1 MKEITEKMS
10 FFKQFE
16 NSIILHKSDEN
27 TFSMIPSKDYFVGNT
42 PHGGY
47 LTAVMQKALSLCM
60 PHQHVINSNT
70 LYLDR
75 TEPEEIIVQV
85 KKIRESRG
93 SSVGKVTLI
102 QDNKSRCMMTGIC
115 SDFNFM
121 KGVSDLETSPSK
133 TFDEDRN
140 LFISLNFD
148 NNKEDLTPSF
158 IKQTNCKIAKKHAWW
173 LESNKHLCDEA
184 RCAGFISMGDETPDQ
199 FVLSFYSDFFPPV
212 VMNKYGPLG
221 WVPTLSLTTNIRQLP
236 TTNELFMDV
245 IAKDLNKG
253 FFEQD
258 CQIWD
263 LNKNL
268 VATSR
273 QLTRILKSEEKL
285 PHLI

>member
-1 MKEITEKMS
+1 MS

-16 NSIILHKSDEN
+16 NSIIIDTSDEDI
-27 TFSMIPSKDYFVGNT
+27 FSMTPSKDYFVGNT

-47 LTAVMQKALSLCM
+47 LTAVMQKALSLSM
-60 PHQHVINSNT
+60 PHPHVINSNT

-75 TEPEEIIVQV
+75 TEPKEIIIQV
-85 KKIRESRG
+85 DKIRESRG
-93 SSVGKVTLI
+93 SSVGRVSLL
-102 QDNKSRCMMTGIC
+102 QDNKLRCMMTGIC
-115 SDFNFM
+115 SDFNYM
-121 KGVSDLETSPSK
+121 NGVNDLETLPPK
-133 TFDEDRN
+133 IFNEDRG

-148 NNKEDLTPSF
+148 NKQEGFTPSF
-158 IKQTNCKIAKKHAWW
+158 IKQTKCEIAKQHAWW
-173 LESNKHLCDEA
+173 LKNEDELGDEA
-184 RCAGFISMGDETPDQ
+184 RCAGFISMGEEIPDQ

-236 TTNELFMDV
+236 STSELFMDV

-285 PHLI
+285 PHLTKQ

>member
-1 MKEITEKMS
+1 MS
-10 FFKQFE
+10 FFTQFE
-16 NSIILHKSDEN
+16 NSIIIDKSDEN
-27 TFSMIPSKDYFVGNT
+27 IFSMTPSKNYFVGNT

-47 LTAVMQKALSLCM
+47 LTAVMQKALSLSM
-60 PHQHVINSNT
+60 PHPHVINSNT

-75 TEPEEIIVQV
+75 TEPKEISIHVD
-85 KKIRESRG
+85 KIRESRG
-93 SSVGKVTLI
+93 SSVGRVSLI
-102 QDNKSRCMMTGIC
+102 QDEKLRCMMTGIC
-115 SDFNFM
+115 SDFNYM
-121 KGVSDLETSPSK
+121 NGVNDLETLPPK
-133 TFDEDRN
+133 IFNEKRD

-148 NNKEDLTPSF
+148 NKQEGFTPSF
-158 IKQTNCKIAKKHAWW
+158 IKQTKCDIAKQHAWW
-173 LESNKHLCDEA
+173 LKNENDLGDEA
-184 RCAGFISMGDETPDQ
+184 RCAGFISMGEEIPDQ

-236 TTNELFMDV
+236 TTSELFMDV
-245 IAKDLNKG
+245 IAKDLKKG

>member
-1 MKEITEKMS
+1 MS

-16 NSIILHKSDEN
+16 NSIIIDKSDEN
-27 TFSMIPSKDYFVGNT
+27 IFSMTPSKDYFVGNT

-47 LTAVMQKALSLCM
+47 LTAVMQKALSLSM
-60 PHQHVINSNT
+60 PHPHVINSNT

-75 TEPEEIIVQV
+75 TEPKEISIHVD
-85 KKIRESRG
+85 KIRESRG
-93 SSVGKVTLI
+93 SSVGQVSLI
-102 QDNKSRCMMTGIC
+102 QDKKLRCMMTGIC
-115 SDFNFM
+115 SDFDYMN
-121 KGVSDLETSPSK
+121 GVNDLETLPPK
-133 TFDEDRN
+133 IFNEKRD

-148 NNKEDLTPSF
+148 NKEEGFTPSF
-158 IKQTNCKIAKKHAWW
+158 IKQTKCDIAKQHAWW
-173 LESNKHLCDEA
+173 LKNENDLLDEA
-184 RCAGFISMGDETPDQ
+184 RCAGFISMGQEIPDQ

-236 TTNELFMDV
+236 TTSELFMDV

>member
-1 MKEITEKMS
+1 MS

-16 NSIILHKSDEN
+16 NSIIIDKSDEDI
-27 TFSMIPSKDYFVGNT
+27 FSMTPSKDYFVGNT

-47 LTAVMQKALSLCM
+47 LTAVMQKALSLSM
-60 PHQHVINSNT
+60 PHPHVINSNT

-75 TEPEEIIVQV
+75 TEPKEISIQV
-85 KKIRESRG
+85 DKIRESKG
-93 SSVGKVTLI
+93 SSVGRVSLM
-102 QDNKSRCMMTGIC
+102 QDDKLRCMMTGIC
-115 SDFNFM
+115 SDFNYM
-121 KGVSDLETSPSK
+121 NGANDLETLPPK
-133 TFDEDRN
+133 IFNKDRD

-148 NNKEDLTPSF
+148 NMQEGFTPSF
-158 IKQTNCKIAKKHAWW
+158 IKQTKCEIAKQHAWW
-173 LESNKHLCDEA
+173 LKNENDLGDEA
-184 RCAGFISMGDETPDQ
+184 RCAGFISMGEEIPDQ

-236 TTNELFMDV
+236 TTSELFMDV

>member
-1 MKEITEKMS
+1 MS

-16 NSIILHKSDEN
+16 NSIIIDKSDEN
-27 TFSMIPSKDYFVGNT
+27 IFSMTPSKDYFVGNT

-47 LTAVMQKALSLCM
+47 LTAVMQKALSLSM
-60 PHQHVINSNT
+60 PHPHVINSNT

-75 TEPEEIIVQV
+75 TEPKEISIHVD
-85 KKIRESRG
+85 KIRESRG
-93 SSVGKVTLI
+93 SSVGRVSLI
-102 QDNKSRCMMTGIC
+102 QDEKLRCMMTGIC
-115 SDFNFM
+115 SDFNYM
-121 KGVSDLETSPSK
+121 NGVNDLETLPPK
-133 TFDEDRN
+133 IFNKKRD

-148 NNKEDLTPSF
+148 NKQEGFTPSF
-158 IKQTNCKIAKKHAWW
+158 IKQTKCDIAKKHAWW
-173 LESNKHLCDEA
+173 LKNENDLGDEA
-184 RCAGFISMGDETPDQ
+184 RCSGFISMGEEIPDQ

-236 TTNELFMDV
+236 TTSELFMDV

>member
-1 MKEITEKMS
+1 MS

-16 NSIILHKSDEN
+16 NSIDIDRSDEN
-27 TFSMIPSKDYFVGNT
+27 LFSMTSSKDYFVGNT

-47 LTAVMQKALSLCM
+47 LTAVMQKAISLSM
-60 PHQHVINSNT
+60 PHPHLINSNT

-75 TEPEEIIVQV
+75 TEPREISIRVE
-85 KKIRESRG
+85 KIRESRG
-93 SSVGKVTLI
+93 SSVGQVSLI
-102 QDNKSRCMMTGIC
+102 QDDKLRCMMTGIC
-115 SDFNFM
+115 SDFHYMN
-121 KGVSDLETSPSK
+121 GVNDLETHPPKIFNEERDS
-133 TFDEDRN
+133 
-140 LFISLNFD
+140 FISLNFD
-148 NNKEDLTPSF
+148 NKEEGITPSF
-158 IKQTNCKIAKKHAWW
+158 IKQTQCEIAVKHAWW
-173 LESNKHLCDEA
+173 LKNEADLGDEA
-184 RCAGFISMGDETPDQ
+184 RCSGFISMGDEIPDQ

-236 TTNELFMDV
+236 TTSELFMDV
-245 IAKDLNKG
+245 KAKDLNKG

>member
-1 MKEITEKMS
+1 MS
-10 FFKQFE
+10 FFTQFE
-16 NSIILHKSDEN
+16 NSIIIDKSDEN
-27 TFSMIPSKDYFVGNT
+27 IFSMTPSKDYFVGNT

-47 LTAVMQKALSLCM
+47 LTAVMQKALSLSM
-60 PHQHVINSNT
+60 SHPHVINSTT

-75 TEPEEIIVQV
+75 TEPKEISIHVD
-85 KKIRESRG
+85 KIRESRG
-93 SSVGKVTLI
+93 SSVGRVSLI
-102 QDNKSRCMMTGIC
+102 QDEKLRCMMTGIC
-115 SDFNFM
+115 SDFNYM
-121 KGVSDLETSPSK
+121 NGVNDLETLPPRIFNEK
-133 TFDEDRN
+133 RD

-148 NNKEDLTPSF
+148 NKQEGFTPSF
-158 IKQTNCKIAKKHAWW
+158 IKQTKCDIAKQHAWW
-173 LESNKHLCDEA
+173 LKNENDLGDEA
-184 RCAGFISMGDETPDQ
+184 RCSGFISMGEEIPDQ

-236 TTNELFMDV
+236 TTSELFMDV

>member
-1 MKEITEKMS
+1 MS

-16 NSIILHKSDEN
+16 NSIIIDKSDEN
-27 TFSMIPSKDYFVGNT
+27 IFSMTPSKDYFVGNT

-47 LTAVMQKALSLCM
+47 LTAVMQKALSLSM
-60 PHQHVINSNT
+60 PHPHVINSNT

-75 TEPEEIIVQV
+75 TEPKEISIHVD
-85 KKIRESRG
+85 KIRESRG
-93 SSVGKVTLI
+93 SSVGRVSLI
-102 QDNKSRCMMTGIC
+102 QDEKLRCMMTGIC
-115 SDFNFM
+115 SDFNYM
-121 KGVSDLETSPSK
+121 NGVNDLETLPPKSFNEK
-133 TFDEDRN
+133 RD

-148 NNKEDLTPSF
+148 NKQEGFTPSF
-158 IKQTNCKIAKKHAWW
+158 IKQTKCDIAKQHAWW
-173 LESNKHLCDEA
+173 LKNENDLGDEA
-184 RCAGFISMGDETPDQ
+184 RCTGFISMGEEIPDQ

-236 TTNELFMDV
+236 TTSELFMDV

>member
-1 MKEITEKMS
+1 MS

-16 NSIILHKSDEN
+16 NSIIIDKSDEN
-27 TFSMIPSKDYFVGNT
+27 IFSMTPSKDYFVGNT

-47 LTAVMQKALSLCM
+47 LTAVMQKALSLSM
-60 PHQHVINSNT
+60 PHPHVINSNT

-75 TEPEEIIVQV
+75 TEPKEISIHVD
-85 KKIRESRG
+85 KIRQSRG
-93 SSVGKVTLI
+93 SSVGRVSLI
-102 QDNKSRCMMTGIC
+102 QDEKLRCMMTGIC
-115 SDFNFM
+115 SDFNYM
-121 KGVSDLETSPSK
+121 NGVNDLETLPPNIFNEK
-133 TFDEDRN
+133 RDF
-140 LFISLNFD
+140 FISLNFD
-148 NNKEDLTPSF
+148 NKQEGFTPSF
-158 IKQTNCKIAKKHAWW
+158 IKQTKCDIAKKHAWW
-173 LESNKHLCDEA
+173 LKNENELGDEA
-184 RCAGFISMGDETPDQ
+184 RCTGFISMGEEIPDQ

-236 TTNELFMDV
+236 TTSELFMDV

>member
-1 MKEITEKMS
+1 MS

-16 NSIILHKSDEN
+16 NSIIIDRSDEDI
-27 TFSMIPSKDYFVGNT
+27 FSMTPSKDYFVGNT

-47 LTAVMQKALSLCM
+47 LTAVMQKALSLSM
-60 PHQHVINSNT
+60 PHPHVINSNT

-75 TEPEEIIVQV
+75 TEPKEIIIKVD
-85 KKIRESRG
+85 KIRESRG
-93 SSVGKVTLI
+93 SSVGRVSLL
-102 QDNKSRCMMTGIC
+102 QDNKLRCMMTGIC
-115 SDFNFM
+115 SDFNYM
-121 KGVSDLETSPSK
+121 NGVNDLETLPPK
-133 TFDEDRN
+133 IFNEDRGS
-140 LFISLNFD
+140 FISLNFD
-148 NNKEDLTPSF
+148 NKQEGFTPSF
-158 IKQTNCKIAKKHAWW
+158 IKQTKCEIAKQHAWW
-173 LESNKHLCDEA
+173 LKNEDELGDEA
-184 RCAGFISMGDETPDQ
+184 RCAGFISMGEEIPDQ

-236 TTNELFMDV
+236 STSELFMDV

-285 PHLI
+285 PHLTKQ

>member
-1 MKEITEKMS
+1 MS

-16 NSIILHKSDEN
+16 NSIIIDKSDEN
-27 TFSMIPSKDYFVGNT
+27 IFSMTPSKDYFVGNT

-47 LTAVMQKALSLCM
+47 LTAVMQKALSLSM
-60 PHQHVINSNT
+60 PHPHVINSNT

-75 TEPEEIIVQV
+75 TEPKEISIHVD
-85 KKIRESRG
+85 KIRESRG
-93 SSVGKVTLI
+93 SSVGRVSLI
-102 QDNKSRCMMTGIC
+102 QDEKLRCMMTGIC
-115 SDFNFM
+115 SDFNYM
-121 KGVSDLETSPSK
+121 NGVNDLETLPPNVFNEK
-133 TFDEDRN
+133 RD

-148 NNKEDLTPSF
+148 NKQEGFTPSF
-158 IKQTNCKIAKKHAWW
+158 IKQTKCDIAKKHAWW
-173 LESNKHLCDEA
+173 LKNENDLGDEA
-184 RCAGFISMGDETPDQ
+184 RCAGFISMGEEIPDQ

-236 TTNELFMDV
+236 TTSELFMDV

>member
-1 MKEITEKMS
+1 MS

-16 NSIILHKSDEN
+16 NSIIIDKSDEN
-27 TFSMIPSKDYFVGNT
+27 IFSMTPSKDYFVGNT

-47 LTAVMQKALSLCM
+47 LTAAMQKALSLSM
-60 PHQHVINSNT
+60 PHPHVINSNT

-75 TEPEEIIVQV
+75 TEPKEISIHVD
-85 KKIRESRG
+85 KIRESRG
-93 SSVGKVTLI
+93 SSVGRVSLI
-102 QDNKSRCMMTGIC
+102 QDEKLRCMMTGIC
-115 SDFNFM
+115 SDFDYMN
-121 KGVSDLETSPSK
+121 GVNDLETLPPK
-133 TFDEDRN
+133 IFNEKRD
-140 LFISLNFD
+140 LFTSLNFD
-148 NNKEDLTPSF
+148 NKQEGFTPSF
-158 IKQTNCKIAKKHAWW
+158 IKQTKCDIAKQHAWW
-173 LESNKHLCDEA
+173 LKNENDLLDEA
-184 RCAGFISMGDETPDQ
+184 RCAGFISMGQEIPDQ

-236 TTNELFMDV
+236 TTSELFMDV

>member
-1 MKEITEKMS
+1 MS

-16 NSIILHKSDEN
+16 NSINIDRSDEN
-27 TFSMIPSKDYFVGNT
+27 LFSMTPSKDYFVGNT

-47 LTAVMQKALSLCM
+47 LTAVMQKAISLSM
-60 PHQHVINSNT
+60 PHPHLINSNT

-75 TEPEEIIVQV
+75 TEPREISIKVE
-85 KKIRESRG
+85 KIRESRG
-93 SSVGKVTLI
+93 SSVGQVSLI
-102 QDNKSRCMMTGIC
+102 QDDKLRCMMTGIC
-115 SDFNFM
+115 SDFHYMN
-121 KGVSDLETSPSK
+121 GVNDLETLPPKIFNEERDS
-133 TFDEDRN
+133 
-140 LFISLNFD
+140 FISLNFD
-148 NNKEDLTPSF
+148 NKEEGITPSF
-158 IKQTNCKIAKKHAWW
+158 IKQTHCEIAIKHAWW
-173 LESNKHLCDEA
+173 LKNEGDLGDEA
-184 RCAGFISMGDETPDQ
+184 RCSGFISMGDEIPDQ

-236 TTNELFMDV
+236 TTSELFMDV
-245 IAKDLNKG
+245 KAKDLNKG

>member
-1 MKEITEKMS
+1 MS

-16 NSIILHKSDEN
+16 NSIIIDRSDEDI
-27 TFSMIPSKDYFVGNT
+27 FSMTPSKDYFVGNT

-47 LTAVMQKALSLCM
+47 LTAVMQKALSLSM
-60 PHQHVINSNT
+60 PHPHVINSNT

-75 TEPEEIIVQV
+75 TEPKEIIIQV
-85 KKIRESRG
+85 DKIRESRG
-93 SSVGKVTLI
+93 SSVGRVSLI
-102 QDNKSRCMMTGIC
+102 QDDKLRCMMTGIC
-115 SDFNFM
+115 SDFNYM
-121 KGVSDLETSPSK
+121 NGVNDLETLPPK
-133 TFDEDRN
+133 IFNEDRGS
-140 LFISLNFD
+140 FISLNFD
-148 NNKEDLTPSF
+148 NKQEGFTPSF
-158 IKQTNCKIAKKHAWW
+158 IKQTKCEIAKQHAWW
-173 LESNKHLCDEA
+173 LKNEDELGDEA
-184 RCAGFISMGDETPDQ
+184 RCAGFISMGEEIPDQ

-236 TTNELFMDV
+236 STSELFMDV

-285 PHLI
+285 PHLTKQ

>member
-1 MKEITEKMS
+1 MGRVSLMQDEK
-10 FFKQFE
+10 
-16 NSIILHKSDEN
+16 L
-27 TFSMIPSKDYFVGNT
+27 
-42 PHGGY
+42 
-47 LTAVMQKALSLCM
+47 
-60 PHQHVINSNT
+60 
-70 LYLDR
+70 
-75 TEPEEIIVQV
+75 
-85 KKIRESRG
+85 
-93 SSVGKVTLI
+93 
-102 QDNKSRCMMTGIC
+102 RCMMTGIC
-115 SDFNFM
+115 SDFNYM
-121 KGVSDLETSPSK
+121 NGVKDLETPPPNIFNEK
-133 TFDEDRN
+133 RD

-148 NNKEDLTPSF
+148 NKQEGFTPSF
-158 IKQTNCKIAKKHAWW
+158 IKQTKCDIAKKHAWW
-173 LESNKHLCDEA
+173 LKNENELGDEA
-184 RCAGFISMGDETPDQ
+184 RCSGFISMGEEIPDQ

-236 TTNELFMDV
+236 TTSELFMDV

>member
-1 MKEITEKMS
+1 MS

-16 NSIILHKSDEN
+16 NSIIIDRSDEDI
-27 TFSMIPSKDYFVGNT
+27 FSMTPSKDYFVGNT

-47 LTAVMQKALSLCM
+47 LTAVMQKALSLSM
-60 PHQHVINSNT
+60 PHPHVINSNT

-75 TEPEEIIVQV
+75 TEPKEIIIQV
-85 KKIRESRG
+85 DKIRESRG
-93 SSVGKVTLI
+93 SSVGRVSLL
-102 QDNKSRCMMTGIC
+102 QDDKLRCMMTGIC
-115 SDFNFM
+115 SDFNYM
-121 KGVSDLETSPSK
+121 NGVNDLETLPPK
-133 TFDEDRN
+133 IFNEDRG

-148 NNKEDLTPSF
+148 NKQEGFTPSF
-158 IKQTNCKIAKKHAWW
+158 IKQTKCEIAKQHAWW
-173 LESNKHLCDEA
+173 LKNEDELGDEA
-184 RCAGFISMGDETPDQ
+184 RCAGFISMGEEIPDQ

-236 TTNELFMDV
+236 STSELFMDV

-285 PHLI
+285 PHLTKQ

>member
-1 MKEITEKMS
+1 MS

-16 NSIILHKSDEN
+16 NSIAIDRSDEN
-27 TFSMIPSKDYFVGNT
+27 LFSMTPSKDYFVGNT

-47 LTAVMQKALSLCM
+47 LTAVMQKAISLSM
-60 PHQHVINSNT
+60 PHPHVINSNT

-75 TEPEEIIVQV
+75 TEPREISIKVE
-85 KKIRESRG
+85 KIRESRG
-93 SSVGKVTLI
+93 SSVGQVSLI
-102 QDNKSRCMMTGIC
+102 QDDKLRCMMTGIC
-115 SDFNFM
+115 SDFHYMN
-121 KGVSDLETSPSK
+121 GVNDLETLPPKIFNEERDS
-133 TFDEDRN
+133 
-140 LFISLNFD
+140 FISLNFD
-148 NNKEDLTPSF
+148 NKEEGITPSF
-158 IKQTNCKIAKKHAWW
+158 IKQTLCEIAIKHAWW
-173 LESNKHLCDEA
+173 LKNEDDLGDEA
-184 RCAGFISMGDETPDQ
+184 RCSGFISMGDEIPDQ

-236 TTNELFMDV
+236 TTSELFMDV
-245 IAKDLNKG
+245 KAKDLNKG

>member
-1 MKEITEKMS
+1 MS

-16 NSIILHKSDEN
+16 NSIIIDKSDEN
-27 TFSMIPSKDYFVGNT
+27 IFSMTPSKDYFVGNT

-47 LTAVMQKALSLCM
+47 LTAVMQKALSLSM
-60 PHQHVINSNT
+60 PHPHVINSNT

-75 TEPEEIIVQV
+75 TEPKEISIHVD
-85 KKIRESRG
+85 KIRESRG
-93 SSVGKVTLI
+93 SSVGRVSLM
-102 QDNKSRCMMTGIC
+102 QDEKLRCMMTGIC
-115 SDFNFM
+115 SDFNYM
-121 KGVSDLETSPSK
+121 NGVNDLETLPPNIFNEK
-133 TFDEDRN
+133 RD

-148 NNKEDLTPSF
+148 NKQEGFTPSF
-158 IKQTNCKIAKKHAWW
+158 IKQTKCDIAKKHAWW
-173 LESNKHLCDEA
+173 LKNENDLGGEA
-184 RCAGFISMGDETPDQ
+184 RCAGFISMGEEIPDQ

-236 TTNELFMDV
+236 TTSELFMDV

>member
-1 MKEITEKMS
+1 MS

-16 NSIILHKSDEN
+16 NSINIDRSDEN
-27 TFSMIPSKDYFVGNT
+27 LFSMTPSKDYFVGNT

-47 LTAVMQKALSLCM
+47 LTAVMQKAISLSM
-60 PHQHVINSNT
+60 PHPHVINSNT

-75 TEPEEIIVQV
+75 TEPREISIKVE
-85 KKIRESRG
+85 KIRESRG
-93 SSVGKVTLI
+93 SSVGQVSLI
-102 QDNKSRCMMTGIC
+102 QDDKLRCMMTGIC
-115 SDFNFM
+115 SDFHYMN
-121 KGVSDLETSPSK
+121 GVNDLETLPPKIFNEERDS
-133 TFDEDRN
+133 
-140 LFISLNFD
+140 FISLNFD
-148 NNKEDLTPSF
+148 SKEEGITPSF
-158 IKQTNCKIAKKHAWW
+158 IKQTLCEIAIKHAWW
-173 LESNKHLCDEA
+173 LKNEDELGDEA
-184 RCAGFISMGDETPDQ
+184 RCSGFISMGDEIPDQ

-236 TTNELFMDV
+236 TTSELFMDV
-245 IAKDLNKG
+245 KAKDIKKG

-285 PHLI
+285 PHLT

>member
-1 MKEITEKMS
+1 MS

-16 NSIILHKSDEN
+16 NSIIIDKSDEN
-27 TFSMIPSKDYFVGNT
+27 IFSMTPSKDYFVGNT

-47 LTAVMQKALSLCM
+47 LTAVMQKALSLSM
-60 PHQHVINSNT
+60 PHPHVINSNT

-75 TEPEEIIVQV
+75 TEPKEISIHVD
-85 KKIRESRG
+85 KIRQSRG
-93 SSVGKVTLI
+93 SSVGRVSLI
-102 QDNKSRCMMTGIC
+102 QDEKLRCMMTGIC
-115 SDFNFM
+115 SDFNYM
-121 KGVSDLETSPSK
+121 NGVNDLETLPPNIFNEK
-133 TFDEDRN
+133 RD

-148 NNKEDLTPSF
+148 NKQEGFTPSF
-158 IKQTNCKIAKKHAWW
+158 IKQTKCDIAKKHAWW
-173 LESNKHLCDEA
+173 LKNENDLGDEA
-184 RCAGFISMGDETPDQ
+184 RCAGFISMGEEIPDQ

-236 TTNELFMDV
+236 TTSELFMDV

>member
-1 MKEITEKMS
+1 MS

-16 NSIILHKSDEN
+16 NSIIIDKSDEN
-27 TFSMIPSKDYFVGNT
+27 IFSMTPSKDYFVGNT

-47 LTAVMQKALSLCM
+47 LTAVMQKALSLSM
-60 PHQHVINSNT
+60 PHPHVINSNT

-75 TEPEEIIVQV
+75 TEPKEINIHVD
-85 KKIRESRG
+85 KIRQSRG
-93 SSVGKVTLI
+93 SSVGRVSLI
-102 QDNKSRCMMTGIC
+102 QDEKLRCMMTGIC
-115 SDFNFM
+115 SDFNYM
-121 KGVSDLETSPSK
+121 NGVNDLETLPPNIFNEK
-133 TFDEDRN
+133 RDF
-140 LFISLNFD
+140 FISLNFD
-148 NNKEDLTPSF
+148 NKQEGFTPSF
-158 IKQTNCKIAKKHAWW
+158 IKQTKCDIAKKHAWW
-173 LESNKHLCDEA
+173 LKNENDLGGEA
-184 RCAGFISMGDETPDQ
+184 RCAGFISMGEEIPDQ

-236 TTNELFMDV
+236 TTSELFMDV

>member
-1 MKEITEKMS
+1 MS

-16 NSIILHKSDEN
+16 NSIIIDKSDEN
-27 TFSMIPSKDYFVGNT
+27 IFSMTPSKDYFVGNT

-47 LTAVMQKALSLCM
+47 LTAEMQKALSLSM
-60 PHQHVINSNT
+60 PHPHVINSNT

-75 TEPEEIIVQV
+75 TEPKEISIHVD
-85 KKIRESRG
+85 KIRESRG
-93 SSVGKVTLI
+93 SSVGRVSLI
-102 QDNKSRCMMTGIC
+102 QDEKLRCMMTGIC
-115 SDFNFM
+115 SDFNYM
-121 KGVSDLETSPSK
+121 NGVNDLETLPPK
-133 TFDEDRN
+133 IFNEKRD

-148 NNKEDLTPSF
+148 NKQEGFTPSF
-158 IKQTNCKIAKKHAWW
+158 IKQTKCDIAKQHAWW
-173 LESNKHLCDEA
+173 LKNENDLLDEA
-184 RCAGFISMGDETPDQ
+184 RCAGFISMGQEIPDQ

-236 TTNELFMDV
+236 TTSELFMDV

>member
-1 MKEITEKMS
+1 MS

-16 NSIILHKSDEN
+16 NSIIIDKSDEN
-27 TFSMIPSKDYFVGNT
+27 IFSMTPSKDYFVGNT

-47 LTAVMQKALSLCM
+47 LTAVMQKALSLSM
-60 PHQHVINSNT
+60 PHPHVINSNT

-75 TEPEEIIVQV
+75 TEPKEISIHVD
-85 KKIRESRG
+85 KIRESRG
-93 SSVGKVTLI
+93 SSVGRVSLI
-102 QDNKSRCMMTGIC
+102 QDEKLRCMMTGIC
-115 SDFNFM
+115 SDFNYM
-121 KGVSDLETSPSK
+121 NGVSDLETLPPK
-133 TFDEDRN
+133 IFNEKRD

-148 NNKEDLTPSF
+148 NKEEGFTPSF
-158 IKQTNCKIAKKHAWW
+158 IKQTKCDIAKQHAWW
-173 LESNKHLCDEA
+173 LKNENELLDEA
-184 RCAGFISMGDETPDQ
+184 RCVGFISMGQEIPDQ

-236 TTNELFMDV
+236 TTSELFMDV

>member
-1 MKEITEKMS
+1 MS

-16 NSIILHKSDEN
+16 NSIAIDRLDEN
-27 TFSMIPSKDYFVGNT
+27 LFSMTPSKDYFVGNT

-47 LTAVMQKALSLCM
+47 LTALMQKAISLSM
-60 PHQHVINSNT
+60 PHPHLINSNT

-75 TEPEEIIVQV
+75 TEPREISIKVE
-85 KKIRESRG
+85 KIRESRG
-93 SSVGKVTLI
+93 SSVGQVSLI
-102 QDNKSRCMMTGIC
+102 QDNKLRCMMTGIC
-115 SDFNFM
+115 SDFHYMN
-121 KGVSDLETSPSK
+121 GVNDLETHPPKIFSEERDS
-133 TFDEDRN
+133 
-140 LFISLNFD
+140 FISLNFD
-148 NNKEDLTPSF
+148 NKEEGITPSF
-158 IKQTNCKIAKKHAWW
+158 IKQTQCEIATKHAWW
-173 LESNKHLCDEA
+173 LKNEADLGDEA
-184 RCAGFISMGDETPDQ
+184 RCSGFISMGDEIPDQ

-236 TTNELFMDV
+236 TTSELFMDV
-245 IAKDLNKG
+245 KAKDLNKG

>member
-1 MKEITEKMS
+1 MS

-16 NSIILHKSDEN
+16 NSIAIDRLDEN
-27 TFSMIPSKDYFVGNT
+27 LFSMTPSKDYFVGNT

-47 LTAVMQKALSLCM
+47 LTALMQKAISLSM
-60 PHQHVINSNT
+60 PHPHLINSNT

-75 TEPEEIIVQV
+75 TEPREISIKVE
-85 KKIRESRG
+85 KIRESRG
-93 SSVGKVTLI
+93 SSVGQVSLT
-102 QDNKSRCMMTGIC
+102 QDNKLRCMMTGIC
-115 SDFNFM
+115 SDFHYMN
-121 KGVSDLETSPSK
+121 GVNDLETHPPKIFSEERDS
-133 TFDEDRN
+133 
-140 LFISLNFD
+140 FISLNFD
-148 NNKEDLTPSF
+148 NKEEGITPSF
-158 IKQTNCKIAKKHAWW
+158 IKQTQCEIATKHAWW
-173 LESNKHLCDEA
+173 LKNEADLGDEA
-184 RCAGFISMGDETPDQ
+184 RCSGFISMGDEIPDQ

-236 TTNELFMDV
+236 TTSELFMDV

-285 PHLI
+285 PHLTNNKDML

>member
-1 MKEITEKMS
+1 MS

-16 NSIILHKSDEN
+16 NSIAIDRSDEN
-27 TFSMIPSKDYFVGNT
+27 LFSMTPSKDYFVGNT

-47 LTAVMQKALSLCM
+47 LTAVMQKAISLSM
-60 PHQHVINSNT
+60 PHPHLINSNT

-75 TEPEEIIVQV
+75 TEPREISIKVE
-85 KKIRESRG
+85 KIRESRG
-93 SSVGKVTLI
+93 SSVGQVSLI
-102 QDNKSRCMMTGIC
+102 QDNKLRCMMTGIC
-115 SDFNFM
+115 SDFHYMN
-121 KGVSDLETSPSK
+121 GVNDLETHPPKIFNEERDS
-133 TFDEDRN
+133 
-140 LFISLNFD
+140 FISLNFD
-148 NNKEDLTPSF
+148 NKEEGITPSF
-158 IKQTNCKIAKKHAWW
+158 IKQTQCDIAIKHAWW
-173 LESNKHLCDEA
+173 LKNEADLGDEA
-184 RCAGFISMGDETPDQ
+184 RCSGFISMGDEIPDQ

-236 TTNELFMDV
+236 TTSELFMDV
-245 IAKDLNKG
+245 KAKDLNKG

>member
-1 MKEITEKMS
+1 MS

-16 NSIILHKSDEN
+16 NSIIIDRSDEDI
-27 TFSMIPSKDYFVGNT
+27 FSMTPSKDYFVGNT

-47 LTAVMQKALSLCM
+47 LTAVMQKALSLSM
-60 PHQHVINSNT
+60 PHPHVINSNT

-75 TEPEEIIVQV
+75 TEPKEIIIQV
-85 KKIRESRG
+85 DKIRESRG
-93 SSVGKVTLI
+93 SSVGRVSLI
-102 QDNKSRCMMTGIC
+102 QDDKLRCMMTGIC
-115 SDFNFM
+115 SDFNYM
-121 KGVSDLETSPSK
+121 NGVNDLETLPPK
-133 TFDEDRN
+133 IFNEDRG
-140 LFISLNFD
+140 LFIPLNFD
-148 NNKEDLTPSF
+148 NKQEGFTPSF
-158 IKQTNCKIAKKHAWW
+158 IKQTKCEIAKQHAWW
-173 LESNKHLCDEA
+173 LKNEDELGDEA
-184 RCAGFISMGDETPDQ
+184 RCAGFISMGEEIPNQ

-236 TTNELFMDV
+236 STSELFMDV

-285 PHLI
+285 PHLTKQ

>member
-1 MKEITEKMS
+1 MS

-16 NSIILHKSDEN
+16 NSIIIDKSDEN
-27 TFSMIPSKDYFVGNT
+27 IFSMTPSKDYFVGNT

-47 LTAVMQKALSLCM
+47 LTAVMQKALSLNM
-60 PHQHVINSNT
+60 PHPHVINSNT

-75 TEPEEIIVQV
+75 TEPKEISIHVD
-85 KKIRESRG
+85 KIRESRG
-93 SSVGKVTLI
+93 SSVGRVSLI
-102 QDNKSRCMMTGIC
+102 QDEKLRCMMTGIC
-115 SDFNFM
+115 SDFNYM
-121 KGVSDLETSPSK
+121 NGVNDLETLPPNIFNEK
-133 TFDEDRN
+133 RD

-148 NNKEDLTPSF
+148 NKQEGFTPSF
-158 IKQTNCKIAKKHAWW
+158 IKQTKCDIAKKHAWW
-173 LESNKHLCDEA
+173 LKNENDLGDEA
-184 RCAGFISMGDETPDQ
+184 RCAGFISMGEEIPDQ

-236 TTNELFMDV
+236 TTSELFMDV
-245 IAKDLNKG
+245 KAKDLNKG

>member
-1 MKEITEKMS
+1 MS

-16 NSIILHKSDEN
+16 NSIAIDRSDEN
-27 TFSMIPSKDYFVGNT
+27 LFSMTPSKDYFVGNT

-47 LTAVMQKALSLCM
+47 LTAVMQKAISLSM
-60 PHQHVINSNT
+60 PHPHVINSNT

-75 TEPEEIIVQV
+75 TEPKEISIKVE
-85 KKIRESRG
+85 KIRESRG
-93 SSVGKVTLI
+93 SSVGQVSLI
-102 QDNKSRCMMTGIC
+102 QDDKLRCMMTGIC
-115 SDFNFM
+115 SDFHYMN
-121 KGVSDLETSPSK
+121 GVNDLETLPPKIFNEERDS
-133 TFDEDRN
+133 
-140 LFISLNFD
+140 FISLNFD
-148 NNKEDLTPSF
+148 NKEEGITPSF
-158 IKQTNCKIAKKHAWW
+158 IKQTQCEIAIKHAWW
-173 LESNKHLCDEA
+173 LKNEADLGDEA
-184 RCAGFISMGDETPDQ
+184 RCSGFISMGDEIPDQ

-236 TTNELFMDV
+236 TTSELFMDV
-245 IAKDLNKG
+245 KAKDLNKG

>member
-1 MKEITEKMS
+1 MS
-10 FFKQFE
+10 FFTQFE
-16 NSIILHKSDEN
+16 NSIIIDKSDEN
-27 TFSMIPSKDYFVGNT
+27 IFSMTPSKDYFVGNT

-47 LTAVMQKALSLCM
+47 LTAVMQKAISLSM
-60 PHQHVINSNT
+60 SHPHLINSNT

-75 TEPEEIIVQV
+75 TEPREISIKVE
-85 KKIRESRG
+85 KIRESRG
-93 SSVGKVTLI
+93 SSVGQVSLI
-102 QDNKSRCMMTGIC
+102 QDDKLRCMMTGIC
-115 SDFNFM
+115 SDFYYM
-121 KGVSDLETSPSK
+121 KGVNDLETYPPK
-133 TFDEDRN
+133 IFNEDRDS
-140 LFISLNFD
+140 FISLNFD
-148 NNKEDLTPSF
+148 NKEEGITPSF
-158 IKQTNCKIAKKHAWW
+158 IKQTQCEIAIKHAWW
-173 LESNKHLCDEA
+173 LKNEADLGDEA
-184 RCAGFISMGDETPDQ
+184 RCSGFISMGDEIPDQ

-236 TTNELFMDV
+236 TTSELFMDV

>member
-1 MKEITEKMS
+1 MS

-16 NSIILHKSDEN
+16 NSIIIDKSDEN
-27 TFSMIPSKDYFVGNT
+27 IFSMTPSKDYFVGNT

-47 LTAVMQKALSLCM
+47 LTAVMQKALSLSM
-60 PHQHVINSNT
+60 PHPHVINSNT

-75 TEPEEIIVQV
+75 TEPKEISIHVDQ
-85 KKIRESRG
+85 IRESRG
-93 SSVGKVTLI
+93 SSVGRVSLI
-102 QDNKSRCMMTGIC
+102 QDEKLRCMMTGIC
-115 SDFNFM
+115 SDFNYM
-121 KGVSDLETSPSK
+121 NGVNDLETLPPK
-133 TFDEDRN
+133 IFNKDRD

-148 NNKEDLTPSF
+148 NMQEGFTPSF
-158 IKQTNCKIAKKHAWW
+158 IKQTKCEIAKQHAWW
-173 LESNKHLCDEA
+173 LKNEDDLGDEA
-184 RCAGFISMGDETPDQ
+184 RCAGFISMGEEIPDQ

-236 TTNELFMDV
+236 TTSELFMDV

>member
-1 MKEITEKMS
+1 MS

-16 NSIILHKSDEN
+16 NSINIDRSDEN
-27 TFSMIPSKDYFVGNT
+27 LFSMTPSKDYFVGNT

-47 LTAVMQKALSLCM
+47 LTAVMQKAISLSM
-60 PHQHVINSNT
+60 PHPHLINSNT

-75 TEPEEIIVQV
+75 TEPREISIKVE
-85 KKIRESRG
+85 KIRESRG
-93 SSVGKVTLI
+93 SSVGQVSLI
-102 QDNKSRCMMTGIC
+102 QDNKLRCMMTGIC
-115 SDFNFM
+115 SDFHYMN
-121 KGVSDLETSPSK
+121 GVNDLETHPPK
-133 TFDEDRN
+133 IFNEDRDS
-140 LFISLNFD
+140 FISLNFD
-148 NNKEDLTPSF
+148 NKEEGITPSF
-158 IKQTNCKIAKKHAWW
+158 IKQTQCEIAIKHAWW
-173 LESNKHLCDEA
+173 LKNEADLGDEA
-184 RCAGFISMGDETPDQ
+184 RCSGFISMGDEIPDQ

-236 TTNELFMDV
+236 TTSELFMDV
-245 IAKDLNKG
+245 KAKDLNKG

>member
-1 MKEITEKMS
+1 MS

-16 NSIILHKSDEN
+16 NSIAIDRLDEN
-27 TFSMIPSKDYFVGNT
+27 LFSMTPSKDYFVGNT

-47 LTAVMQKALSLCM
+47 LTAVMQKAISLSM
-60 PHQHVINSNT
+60 PHPHLINSNT

-75 TEPEEIIVQV
+75 TEPREVSIKVE
-85 KKIRESRG
+85 KIRESRG
-93 SSVGKVTLI
+93 SSVGQVSLI
-102 QDNKSRCMMTGIC
+102 QDNKLRCMMTGIC
-115 SDFNFM
+115 SDFHYMN
-121 KGVSDLETSPSK
+121 GVNDLETHPPK
-133 TFDEDRN
+133 IFNDERDS
-140 LFISLNFD
+140 FISLNFD
-148 NNKEDLTPSF
+148 NKEEGITPSF
-158 IKQTNCKIAKKHAWW
+158 IKQTQCDIAIKHAWW
-173 LESNKHLCDEA
+173 LKNEADLGDEA
-184 RCAGFISMGDETPDQ
+184 RCSGFISMGDEIPDQ

-236 TTNELFMDV
+236 TTSELFMDV

-285 PHLI
+285 AHLTNNKDML

>member
-1 MKEITEKMS
+1 MS

-16 NSIILHKSDEN
+16 NSIIIDKSDEN
-27 TFSMIPSKDYFVGNT
+27 IFSMTPSKDYFVGNT

-47 LTAVMQKALSLCM
+47 LTAVMQKALSLSM
-60 PHQHVINSNT
+60 PHPHVINSNT

-75 TEPEEIIVQV
+75 TEPKEISIHVD
-85 KKIRESRG
+85 KIRESRG
-93 SSVGKVTLI
+93 SSVGRVSLI
-102 QDNKSRCMMTGIC
+102 QDEKLRCMMTGIC
-115 SDFNFM
+115 SDFDYMN
-121 KGVSDLETSPSK
+121 GVNDLETLPPK
-133 TFDEDRN
+133 IFNEKRD

-148 NNKEDLTPSF
+148 NKEEGFTPSF
-158 IKQTNCKIAKKHAWW
+158 IKQTKCDIAKQHAWW
-173 LESNKHLCDEA
+173 LKNENDLLDEA
-184 RCAGFISMGDETPDQ
+184 RCAGFISMGQEIPDQ

-236 TTNELFMDV
+236 TTSELFMDV

>member
-1 MKEITEKMS
+1 MS

-16 NSIILHKSDEN
+16 NSIAIDRSDEN
-27 TFSMIPSKDYFVGNT
+27 LFSMTPSKDYFVGNT

-47 LTAVMQKALSLCM
+47 LTAVMQKAISLSM
-60 PHQHVINSNT
+60 PHPHLINSNT

-75 TEPEEIIVQV
+75 TEPREISIKVE
-85 KKIRESRG
+85 KIRESRG
-93 SSVGKVTLI
+93 SSVGQVSLI
-102 QDNKSRCMMTGIC
+102 QDDKLRCMMTGIC
-115 SDFNFM
+115 SDFHYM
-121 KGVSDLETSPSK
+121 KGVNDLETLPPEIFNNERDS
-133 TFDEDRN
+133 
-140 LFISLNFD
+140 FISLNFD
-148 NNKEDLTPSF
+148 NKEEGITPSF
-158 IKQTNCKIAKKHAWW
+158 IKQTHCEIAIKHAWW
-173 LESNKHLCDEA
+173 LKNDGDLGDEA
-184 RCAGFISMGDETPDQ
+184 RCSGFISMGDEIPDQ

-236 TTNELFMDV
+236 TTSELFMDV
-245 IAKDLNKG
+245 KAKDLNKG

-285 PHLI
+285 PYLI

>member
-1 MKEITEKMS
+1 MS

-16 NSIILHKSDEN
+16 NSIIIDKSDEN
-27 TFSMIPSKDYFVGNT
+27 IFSMTPSKDYFVGNT

-47 LTAVMQKALSLCM
+47 LTAVMQKALSLSM
-60 PHQHVINSNT
+60 PHPHVINSNT

-75 TEPEEIIVQV
+75 TEPKEINIHVD
-85 KKIRESRG
+85 KIRQSRG
-93 SSVGKVTLI
+93 SSVGRGSLI
-102 QDNKSRCMMTGIC
+102 QDEKLRCMMTGIC
-115 SDFNFM
+115 SDFNYM
-121 KGVSDLETSPSK
+121 NGVNDLETPPPNIFNEK
-133 TFDEDRN
+133 RD

-148 NNKEDLTPSF
+148 NKQEGFTPSF
-158 IKQTNCKIAKKHAWW
+158 IKQTKCDIAKKHAWW
-173 LESNKHLCDEA
+173 LKNENDLGDEA
-184 RCAGFISMGDETPDQ
+184 RCAGFISMGEEIPDQ

-236 TTNELFMDV
+236 TTSELFMDV

-253 FFEQD
+253 YFEQD

>member
-1 MKEITEKMS
+1 MS

-16 NSIILHKSDEN
+16 NSIDIDRSDEN
-27 TFSMIPSKDYFVGNT
+27 LFSMTPSKDYFVGNT

-47 LTAVMQKALSLCM
+47 LTAVMQKALSLSM
-60 PHQHVINSNT
+60 PHPHVINSNT

-75 TEPEEIIVQV
+75 TEPKEITIHVD
-85 KKIRESRG
+85 KIRESRG
-93 SSVGKVTLI
+93 SSVGRVSLI
-102 QDNKSRCMMTGIC
+102 QDEKLRCMMTGIC
-115 SDFNFM
+115 SDFNYM
-121 KGVSDLETSPSK
+121 NGVNDLETLPPNIFNEK
-133 TFDEDRN
+133 RD

-148 NNKEDLTPSF
+148 NKQEGFTPSF
-158 IKQTNCKIAKKHAWW
+158 IKQTKCDIAKKHAWW
-173 LESNKHLCDEA
+173 LKNENDLGDEA
-184 RCAGFISMGDETPDQ
+184 RCAGFISMGEEIPDQ

-236 TTNELFMDV
+236 TTSELFMDV

-263 LNKNL
+263 LNKNS

>member
-1 MKEITEKMS
+1 MS

-16 NSIILHKSDEN
+16 NSIIIDKSDEN
-27 TFSMIPSKDYFVGNT
+27 TFSMTPSKDYFVGNT

-47 LTAVMQKALSLCM
+47 LTAVMQKALSLSM
-60 PHQHVINSNT
+60 PHPHVINSNT

-75 TEPEEIIVQV
+75 TEPKEIVIQV
-85 KKIRESRG
+85 DKIRESRG
-93 SSVGKVTLI
+93 SSVGRVSLI
-102 QDNKSRCMMTGIC
+102 QDEKLRCMMTGIC
-115 SDFNFM
+115 SDFNYM
-121 KGVSDLETSPSK
+121 NGVNDLETLPPK
-133 TFDEDRN
+133 IFNEKREF
-140 LFISLNFD
+140 FISLNFD
-148 NNKEDLTPSF
+148 NKQEGFTPSF
-158 IKQTNCKIAKKHAWW
+158 IKQTKCDIAKQHAWW
-173 LESNKHLCDEA
+173 LKNENDLGDEA
-184 RCAGFISMGDETPDQ
+184 RCAGFISMGEEIPDQ

-236 TTNELFMDV
+236 TTSELFMDV

-285 PHLI
+285 PHLTKQ

>member
-1 MKEITEKMS
+1 MS

-16 NSIILHKSDEN
+16 NSIAIDRSDEN
-27 TFSMIPSKDYFVGNT
+27 LFSMTPSKDYFVGNT

-47 LTAVMQKALSLCM
+47 LTAVMQKAISLSM
-60 PHQHVINSNT
+60 PHPHLINSNT

-75 TEPEEIIVQV
+75 TEPREISIKVE
-85 KKIRESRG
+85 KIRESRG
-93 SSVGKVTLI
+93 SSVGQVSLI
-102 QDNKSRCMMTGIC
+102 QDDKLRCMMTGIC
-115 SDFNFM
+115 SDFHYMN
-121 KGVSDLETSPSK
+121 GVNDLETLPPK
-133 TFDEDRN
+133 IFNDERDS
-140 LFISLNFD
+140 FISLNFD
-148 NNKEDLTPSF
+148 NKEEGITPSF
-158 IKQTNCKIAKKHAWW
+158 IKQTHCEIAIKHAWW
-173 LESNKHLCDEA
+173 LKNEADLGGEA
-184 RCAGFISMGDETPDQ
+184 RCSGFISMGDEIPDQ

-236 TTNELFMDV
+236 TTSELFMDV
-245 IAKDLNKG
+245 KAKDLNKG